1 MNKKTLSIISII
13 AILASCNSKKTIAE
27 KNVPP
32 VQNQIVGVDL
42 RHAEG
47 QKLYEANCAKCHK
60 LFDPSDYSAEAWKPI
75 MVKMQV
81 KAKISDA
88 EAAKIY
94 AYLTALK

>member
-1 MNKKTLSIISII
+1 MNNKFFCTIFVIV
-13 AILASCNSKKTIAE
+13 ILASCSSKKTVAE

-32 VQNQIVGVDL
+32 MQNQIVGVDL

-47 QKLYEANCAKCHK
+47 LKLYEANCAKCHK

-75 MVKMQV
+75 MVKMQI

-88 EAAKIY
+88 ETAKIY